1 MYDHFRCAA
10 LPSDLQLQQLWLR
23 PLDDSDV
30 LDQQAEHT
38 LAITCFGGRSGP
50 QSWEVAGQLQDLS
63 LLFGADGA
71 QRLTLEVGELRLEVE
86 HALCRIIPALLEGA
100 GDQPV
105 VGIDHL
111 VAPFR
116 QISLIASALD
126 PPPPLRANG
135 VIALFETGQGLQ

>member
-100 GDQPV
+100 GDCCGDRPPRSAVPPNQPHSERARSAAA
-105 VGIDHL
+105 I
-111 VAPFR
+111 AR
-116 QISLIASALD
+116 QWRDRALRD
-126 PPPPLRANG
+126 WSGPS
-135 VIALFETGQGLQ
+135 